1 MITSLCPAS
10 LPEGGEGRSF
20 MALCSPALS
29 GSETNCAAALG
40 DAFPPPGA
48 LQEFTAT
55 TQQRGN

>member
-1 MITSLCPAS
+1 
-10 LPEGGEGRSF
+10 
-20 MALCSPALS
+20 MALCPPGLS

-55 TQQRGN
+55 TQQRQNE